1 MKRRWVQ
8 GMFLAGM
15 LVLTGCGA
23 KDSSPVE
30 NGEDYTWNDIT
41 VMLPEDWA
49 DRCTI
54 KEDENGFTIYQTA
67 SYEKMEGLGYLC
79 SFEKSDAWMN
89 YGAGENL
96 IAYTEDGTL
105 YYLMQPTDVACDTED
120 QTIVEEYGSM
130 MEEVT
135 AIASSVKID
144 ADDVHYDADQ
154 YVVPVGAI
162 LPVTEENLSD
172 LSEQELYL
180 AANEIYARHGK
191 TFDDTYLQAH
201 FDACSWYTPAGG
213 ATAGDAGLS
222 EIEQANLK
230 LIKAMQTAYAAE
242 HIYPKSY
249 SAGETAE
256 IALLD
261 NGVLNE
267 VSYTVTGKG
276 EQAVCTLTID
286 GTAYDLAEY
295 IQMHAPVADA
305 FYVTDLV
312 ENIGTPEEDDG
323 LEIAVLDEGTDGIG
337 ATHFFKYDG
346 DLYYLGEVGGFPFRD
361 RNAGFSV
368 FNGQGGVMDLI
379 RYDKPADCIL
389 QGYAWYNSSEKK
401 IEHADGGLY
410 SYYEPCKLEHKG
422 ALTVYFSMDE
432 TSAEKTIA
440 AGEDIYCIR
449 SDGDGWMYVR
459 AKDGTEG
466 FLPVTQM

>member
-8 GMFLAGM
+8 GMLLAGM
-15 LVLTGCGA
+15 LILTGCGA
-23 KDSSPVE
+23 KNSSPVE
-30 NGEDYTWNDIT
+30 NGKDYTWNDIT

-180 AANEIYARHGK
+180 AVKPLMTPTCRRILMRAAGIRPPGER
-191 TFDDTYLQAH
+191 LQA
-201 FDACSWYTPAGG
+201 
-213 ATAGDAGLS
+213 
-222 EIEQANLK
+222 
-230 LIKAMQTAYAAE
+230 M
-242 HIYPKSY
+242 
-249 SAGETAE
+249 
-256 IALLD
+256 
-261 NGVLNE
+261 
-267 VSYTVTGKG
+267 
-276 EQAVCTLTID
+276 
-286 GTAYDLAEY
+286 
-295 IQMHAPVADA
+295 
-305 FYVTDLV
+305 
-312 ENIGTPEEDDG
+312 
-323 LEIAVLDEGTDGIG
+323 
-337 ATHFFKYDG
+337 
-346 DLYYLGEVGGFPFRD
+346 RD
-361 RNAGFSV
+361 
-368 FNGQGGVMDLI
+368 
-379 RYDKPADCIL
+379 
-389 QGYAWYNSSEKK
+389 
-401 IEHADGGLY
+401 
-410 SYYEPCKLEHKG
+410 
-422 ALTVYFSMDE
+422 
-432 TSAEKTIA
+432 
-440 AGEDIYCIR
+440 
-449 SDGDGWMYVR
+449 
-459 AKDGTEG
+459 
-466 FLPVTQM
+466 